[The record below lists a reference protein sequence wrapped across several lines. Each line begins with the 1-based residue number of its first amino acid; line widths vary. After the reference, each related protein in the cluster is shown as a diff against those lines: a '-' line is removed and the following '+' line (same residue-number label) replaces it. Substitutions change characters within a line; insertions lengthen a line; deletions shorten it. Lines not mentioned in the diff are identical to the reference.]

1 MAPVPFTLPDG
12 KTVGTSEWREEQIQV
27 GSEAKSIPELL
38 FFPTALGDPSLKSI
52 QLMVADQWAFQCE
65 LSVD

>member
-12 KTVGTSEWREEQIQV
+12 KTVGTGMWREGQIQV

-38 FFPTALGDPSLKSI
+38 FFPTALGDPSLK
-52 QLMVADQWAFQCE
+52 
-65 LSVD
+65 

>member
-1 MAPVPFTLPDG
+1 M
-12 KTVGTSEWREEQIQV
+12 WREGQIQV

-52 QLMVADQWAFQCE
+52 QLMVADQWAFQ
-65 LSVD
+65 